1 MYQIIPKKLQR
12 KECLQSC
19 SKKQDY
25 EKENNRLI
33 PLMSINAKIFSKIL
47 AKLNQQYIRRITQ
60 HDQARFIQ
68 NIASM
73 VQDPKICQY
82 DTPH

>member
-1 MYQIIPKKLQR
+1 
-12 KECLQSC
+12 
-19 SKKQDY
+19 
-25 EKENNRLI
+25 
-33 PLMSINAKIFSKIL
+33 MSINAKIFSKIL

-73 VQDPKICQY
+73 VQYSKISQY